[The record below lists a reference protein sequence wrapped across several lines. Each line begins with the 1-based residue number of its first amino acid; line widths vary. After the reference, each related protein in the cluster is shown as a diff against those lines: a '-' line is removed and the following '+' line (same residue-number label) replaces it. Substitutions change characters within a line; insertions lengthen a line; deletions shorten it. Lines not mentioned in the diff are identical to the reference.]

1 MTTTEKT
8 VNGQALSYE
17 IFEDGYDI
25 YLDGQPWISQRGQYS
40 KPMDQSKSFEEN
52 CLLQIEELTIVPPE
66 PNNDY
71 GVPNDTYN
79 QIIDDY
85 TLSLMETGVL

>member
-1 MTTTEKT
+1 MIKY
-8 VNGQALSYE
+8 NDNLSYE
-17 IFEDGYDI
+17 ILSDGYEI
-25 YLDGQPWISQRGQYS
+25 YLDNVLWITQRGEYA
-40 KPMDQSKSFEEN
+40 KPMDKDKSFEEN
-52 CLLQIEELTIVPPE
+52 CLLQIEELTVVPEE

-85 TLSLMETGVL
+85 TYQLMETGVL

>member
-1 MTTTEKT
+1 MIKYNDNISYKILD
-8 VNGQALSYE
+8 NGYE
-17 IFEDGYDI
+17 I
-25 YLDGQPWISQRGQYS
+25 YLDGVLWITQYEPYGH
-40 KPMDQSKSFEEN
+40 PMDSSKSFEEN
-52 CLLQIEELTIVPPE
+52 CLLQIEELTVVPEE

-85 TLSLMETGVL
+85 TYQLMETGVL